1 MGRFAVTSL
10 HADGLASRHELTLVQ
25 LAPNRCSRPVAGL
38 KKVRSQVDDEAKVYD
53 RVGWFCDGLLP
64 VDYFKKQT
72 MKIWFRPNFLC

>member
-38 KKVRSQVDDEAKVYD
+38 NPSYSSGIGVRCVL
-53 RVGWFCDGLLP
+53 G
-64 VDYFKKQT
+64 
-72 MKIWFRPNFLC
+72 